1 MVSGKRQ
8 AVDSAFIKAN
18 ASMDSL
24 LEKEVLDDVEKYVD
38 ELDFNSEFKVSSEK
52 KKQVEQHHR
61 WKEKT
66 NQTMPGSNYREA
78 KEGNSGDVIQSKYLS
93 NHTHYS
99 PTDPDSRISTK
110 PGKPR
115 NLNYYGQIGVDTKNH
130 VITVATSDFAD
141 KRDSQCLEKLTGHLL
156 ENLQQND
163 LHLDDLLADTGY
175 SSGEA
180 LEYLERKNIN
190 GWIPNFGQYKPERE
204 GFVFN
209 REENQYECQRGNK
222 AVLPYKNTRLDRG
235 YTKLIYR
242 SSEKD
247 CKTCPLRA
255 ECCGEKSKFKKLSH
269 SEYHEQYER
278 QHNKLTEHK
287 KYAKRMSRL
296 RSSTVEPVLGT
307 LLNFIGMKK
316 IYARGIEQAEKHVLM
331 ASLCYNLK
339 KMLKWRTK
347 NAQIQVSYAPVT
359 DKVQG
364 FSDFLF
370 FAPT

>member
-1 MVSGKRQ
+1 M
-8 AVDSAFIKAN
+8 
-18 ASMDSL
+18 
-24 LEKEVLDDVEKYVD
+24 
-38 ELDFNSEFKVSSEK
+38 
-52 KKQVEQHHR
+52 
-61 WKEKT
+61 
-66 NQTMPGSNYREA
+66 
-78 KEGNSGDVIQSKYLS
+78 
-93 NHTHYS
+93 
-99 PTDPDSRISTK
+99 
-110 PGKPR
+110 
-115 NLNYYGQIGVDTKNH
+115 
-130 VITVATSDFAD
+130 
-141 KRDSQCLEKLTGHLL
+141 
-156 ENLQQND
+156 
-163 LHLDDLLADTGY
+163 DDLLADTGY
-175 SSGEA
+175 SSGES